1 MLLLIFEVH
10 PESLIFYIL
19 PTDHPQAENIR
30 RSDSLLINSDDIP
43 EVHPIWA
50 LNEWLATD
58 EASQFIVDTPYKGTI
73 TEVYQCGL
81 VL

>member
-1 MLLLIFEVH
+1 MLLLVFEEH
-10 PESLIFYIL
+10 PETLTFYVL

-30 RSDSLLINSDDIP
+30 QSDSLLINSDDIP
-43 EVHPIWA
+43 KAHPIWA
-50 LNEWLATD
+50 LNEWLATE

-73 TEVYQCGL
+73 TEVYQCGI